1 MPTFEGFFQP
11 TCDGIIN
18 HVKEWSALPVVK
30 DVKIIIMVAAI
41 SESPLLQDAIR
52 KAFSDRQM
60 IVPQNVGVAV
70 LKGTV

>member
-18 HVKEWSALPVVK
+18 QEWSALPVVK
-30 DVKIIIMVAAI
+30 DVKIILMVGAF

-52 KAFSDRQM
+52 KAFPDRQM